1 MSTNLKLSP
10 YFLDDEAI
18 QWVEDTIANMTIE
31 EKIGQLFVNLGKS
44 TDEAYI
50 KDLVTNYH
58 IGGARYTEVSAE
70 KIYEQNK
77 P

>member
-44 TDEAYI
+44 TDEALGQ
-50 KDLVTNYH
+50 KRQVHLGVTGFSGLWQTLY
-58 IGGARYTEVSAE
+58 
-70 KIYEQNK
+70 
-77 P
+77 